1 MPKIACRW
9 CQDKLDLEAK
19 PGWHTCQCETILV
32 NISNGYYRVIANF
45 EDFIDISNEKHD

>member
-9 CQDKLDLEAK
+9 CKDKLDLEAE
-19 PGWHTCQCETILV
+19 PGWHTCQCKTVSID
-32 NISNGYYRVIANF
+32 IGKGYYRVIAHF